1 MAKAIETT
9 GKPRGKVLSGKD
21 GVPFSKDYQPTPEA
35 KKKGWQELRQERH
48 LTKSIIAM
56 LIGEDGEPNDTFK
69 GYLLKLL
76 ENAKKGNPK
85 AIDVIS
91 KCLEEEVIKV
101 DYNVK
106 SSPILN
112 IDPISDADY
121 NSTT

>member
-1 MAKAIETT
+1 
-9 GKPRGKVLSGKD
+9 
-21 GVPFSKDYQPTPEA
+21 
-35 KKKGWQELRQERH
+35 
-48 LTKSIIAM
+48 M

-106 SSPILN
+106 YSPILN